1 MINMKFMCSTVNKLF
16 RERVSSLVVTI
27 APVAPQV
34 LVRLPVEGIS
44 QDLTAFVLLV
54 VGDVLIDS
62 ETHVVTQSSKM
73 LLGVGF
79 ACVYS

>member
-44 QDLTAFVLLV
+44 QDLTAFVLSV

-73 LLGVGF
+73 LIGVGF
-79 ACVYS
+79 ACMYS

>member
-44 QDLTAFVLLV
+44 QDLTAFVLSV